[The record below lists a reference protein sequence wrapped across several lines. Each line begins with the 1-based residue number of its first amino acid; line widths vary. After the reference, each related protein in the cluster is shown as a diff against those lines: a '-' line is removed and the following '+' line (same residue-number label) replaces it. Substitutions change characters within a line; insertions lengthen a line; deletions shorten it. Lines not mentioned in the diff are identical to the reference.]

1 MKSALVKLLLVIS
14 CAVCRKPKPV
24 EPSHPVTH
32 HVHLEV
38 QTDEKAP
45 ETLIVGLYGN
55 LVPKT
60 VNNFIALCEGTKIED
75 KHYSYVDSAFHRVI
89 PNFMVQGGD
98 IVNRNGTGSI
108 SIYGGTFEDENF
120 KAKHKKGVIA
130 MANRGPNTNG
140 SQFYI
145 TTVATSWLDGRHVV
159 FGELLEGEYTL
170 QAIEATGTD
179 SGKPS
184 AQTIIKSCKVKKL

>member
-1 MKSALVKLLLVIS
+1 MKFLVLKLFLLVS
-14 CAVCRKPKPV
+14 YALCRKPKPV
-24 EPSHPVTH
+24 EPSHKVTH

-38 QTDEKAP
+38 QTGEKAT
-45 ETLIVGLYGN
+45 ETLVVGLYGD

-60 VNNFIALCEGTKIED
+60 VNNFVSLCEGTKIGD
-75 KHYSYVDSAFHRVI
+75 KHYSYVDSFFHRVI
-89 PNFMVQGGD
+89 PNFMVQAGD
-98 IVNRNGTGSI
+98 IVNGNGTGSI
-108 SIYGGTFEDENF
+108 SIYGDMFEDENF
-120 KAKHKKGVIA
+120 TAKHKKGVIA

-145 TTVATSWLDGRHVV
+145 TTVATNWLDGRHVV

-184 AQTIIKSCKVKKL
+184 VQTVIKSCKVKKL